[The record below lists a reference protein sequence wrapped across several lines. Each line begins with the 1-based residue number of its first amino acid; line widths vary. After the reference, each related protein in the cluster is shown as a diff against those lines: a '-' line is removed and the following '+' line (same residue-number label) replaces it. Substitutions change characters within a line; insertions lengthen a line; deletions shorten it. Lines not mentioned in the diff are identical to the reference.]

1 MSRPESL
8 DIYCLVFLFYKDDTQ
23 QYIYLKYMYIL
34 IQMYTG
40 LIENIPTSNIDID
53 PCCSGLPKTYPAS
66 SDLLLNAFTAS
77 RTGWKA
83 FALTAAG
90 LMEIERG

>member
-1 MSRPESL
+1 
-8 DIYCLVFLFYKDDTQ
+8 
-23 QYIYLKYMYIL
+23 
-34 IQMYTG
+34 MYTG
-40 LIENIPTSNIDID
+40 IIENIPTSNIDID
-53 PCCSGLPKTYPAS
+53 PCCSGLPKTHPAS

-90 LMEIERG
+90 LMEIERGSNKDRTRIEWRGANHGKYMEISPTSSLM

>member
-1 MSRPESL
+1 
-8 DIYCLVFLFYKDDTQ
+8 
-23 QYIYLKYMYIL
+23 
-34 IQMYTG
+34 MYTG
-40 LIENIPTSNIDID
+40 IIDNIPTSNIDID
-53 PCCSGLPKTYPAS
+53 PCCSRLPKKQHPAS

-83 FALTAAG
+83 FALTAG